1 MRYCEERSNL
11 NQVQTEGM
19 KGLIE
24 KYLNRKTVIFLL
36 IGAFIVGASIAGY
49 VILRTRNRVQ
59 VEFNI
64 HINKEAIYLSTYSEP
79 PQFAIWL
86 ENPQNGQCKQV
97 FVTYRVSRG
106 DWEGKSDVPVALPR
120 WKAVFRDGGAQKE
133 RSDDEIAISGATPK
147 DEYFRVRAEVRPGS
161 EWICWIEMNLAGDYN
176 DYYPQFNRLTFE
188 EDEFACGQPALLY
201 RAEIKADKGLAY
213 TPVVTSMS
221 LWEEGKNRLAP
232 VDETITTA
240 TAVFD
245 SMSIVIIQPKP
256 VIFNKNRI
264 ERQEVLK

>member
-1 MRYCEERSNL
+1 MR
-11 NQVQTEGM
+11 
-19 KGLIE
+19 
-24 KYLNRKTVIFLL
+24 KYLNKKSLFILAIASMVVA
-36 IGAFIVGASIAGY
+36 GAIAGY
-49 VILRTRNRVQ
+49 VILRTKNRVQ

-86 ENPQNGQCKQV
+86 ENPQSGKCQQV

-120 WKAVFRDGGAQKE
+120 WKAIFRDGGAQKE

-147 DEYFRVRAEVRPGS
+147 DEYFRVRAEVYPGS

-176 DYYPQFNRLTFE
+176 EFYPQFNRVTLE

-201 RAEIKADKGLAY
+201 KAEIKADAGLSF
-213 TPVVTSMS
+213 TPTVASMS
-221 LWEEGKNRLAP
+221 LWEEGKNLLASI
-232 VDETITTA
+232 DETITTA
-240 TAVFD
+240 TNVFD
-245 SMSIVIIQPKP
+245 EISVVIIKPKP
-256 VIFNKNRI
+256 IIINKNRI
-264 ERQEVLK
+264 EKQNVLK